1 MGRPFSPARPIAA
14 LPWQYRIWRCAAVM
28 FVLSNVAAG
37 GWLMREPLLR
47 GAADLWIV
55 SDPISRADAM
65 VSNEVVKYIYYR
77 LKY

>member
-1 MGRPFSPARPIAA
+1 
-14 LPWQYRIWRCAAVM
+14 M
-28 FVLSNVAAG
+28 FVLASVAAG

-47 GAADLWIV
+47 GAADPWIV